1 MSLHSS
7 FLSLQLKAL
16 VDGELSEHGILLTNP
31 DSAART
37 QNSAITPDSYS

>member
-16 VDGELSEHGILLTNP
+16 VDGSCLNTGFCSPTLTQLL
-31 DSAART
+31 ALKI
-37 QNSAITPDSYS
+37 QQ